1 MKKLFSIC
9 AAALLLLSACDNASK
24 QTEEI
29 APDKI
34 YFFFS
39 NTCPH
44 CHHALE
50 YINAKYPNLEMAM
63 VNVGNPEGLRMLAQ
77 AAKDFEMGDS
87 VGTPLM
93 VCGDNYLMGWSV
105 EYEPRFDEY
114 VRPYLK

>member
-1 MKKLFSIC
+1 MRRFLS
-9 AAALLLLSACDNASK
+9 ALTVVLLLAACGK
-24 QTEEI
+24 TENGL
-29 APDKI
+29 ADDKV

-93 VCGDNYLMGWSV
+93 V
-105 EYEPRFDEY
+105 
-114 VRPYLK
+114 

>member
-1 MKKLFSIC
+1 MRRF
-9 AAALLLLSACDNASK
+9 LSALTVVLFLAACGKTDNGPAD
-24 QTEEI
+24 
-29 APDKI
+29 DKV

-39 NTCPH
+39 NTCQH

-93 VCGDNYLMGWSV
+93 VFGDNYLMGWSA

>member
-1 MKKLFSIC
+1 MRRFLS
-9 AAALLLLSACDNASK
+9 ALTVVLLLSACGK
-24 QTEEI
+24 TENGLVD
-29 APDKI
+29 DKV

-93 VCGDNYLMGWSV
+93 VFGDNYLMGWSV